1 MLFRISSLLA
11 MFASAL
17 AAPALAYE
25 YTGRLNLGVYAAREN
40 LNTADSGSSSNDA
53 LLTLA
58 RAYLD
63 VTRIG
68 SDNLEVIVD
77 ARDKYDSFGRVEP
90 TLGRLVQANEPQLRQ
105 LALKSPP
112 SSSSLYWS
120 VGRFVVADAAVLGND
135 GAETGYKWNATSR
148 FAFFGGLY
156 PEHRSNRSLKISEE
170 DRQVGAYGVYE
181 DFGRVGESHTYAATS
196 IVVRKAVSGVESL
209 DNPSAPLAGSTLPGQ
224 APSLPP
230 DHPIGN
236 YLFWYA
242 NAIKQYENGKRLSYL
257 SHIDI
262 QPSLRVRNL
271 WASLYEPFSPR
282 FIGTLALIHLNLTEY
297 QRRRDLLDRLP
308 PSAYNQAGGD
318 ARLKLS
324 NQYAVV
330 GETSYGIRVNDGK
343 NQALLGGKVVATGL
357 LRGHLTVFGG
367 AGYRK
372 NFISNDIFTKAG
384 VTYYASS
391 TSISST
397 AQYTTQNRDTG
408 VKLHPLVIDLE
419 ASSMFSRK
427 LMGSIMLES
436 ASDEQASVFSV
447 LLSLGYRI
455 NHRQLTPMRD
465 TTPRLERIL

>member
-1 MLFRISSLLA
+1 MVVRISSLLA
-11 MFASAL
+11 MFASVL
-17 AAPALAYE
+17 STPALAYE

-40 LNTADSGSSSNDA
+40 LNTTDSGSRENDA
-53 LLTLA
+53 FLTLA
-58 RAYLD
+58 RAYVD

-68 SDNLEVIVD
+68 SDNLELIVD

-105 LALKSPP
+105 LVLKSPP
-112 SSSSLYWS
+112 SSGALYWS
-120 VGRFVVADAAVLGND
+120 LGRFVAADASVLGND
-135 GAETGYKWNATSR
+135 GVEGGYKWNANSR
-148 FAFFGGLY
+148 IAFFGSLY
-156 PEHRSNRSLKISEE
+156 PEHRGNRSLKITEE
-170 DRQVGAYGVYE
+170 DRQGGAYGVYE
-181 DFGRVGESHTYAATS
+181 DLGRAGESHTYAATS
-196 IVVRKAVSGVESL
+196 LVMRKAVSDIESL
-209 DNPSAPLAGSTLPGQ
+209 DNPAAPLLGSTLPGQ
-224 APSLPP
+224 SPTLPP
-230 DHPIGN
+230 DHPLGN
-236 YLFWYA
+236 YLFWYT
-242 NAIKQYENGKRLSYL
+242 NAIRQYENGQRLSYL
-257 SHIDI
+257 SHVDI

-271 WASLYEPFSPR
+271 WASLYEPISPH
-282 FIGTLALIHLNLTEY
+282 FIGTLGIIHLNLTEY

-308 PSAYNQAGGD
+308 PSAYTQVGGD
-318 ARLKLS
+318 ARWKLS

-330 GETSYGIRVNDGK
+330 GETSYGIRGNDGK
-343 NQALLGGKVVATGL
+343 NQVVLGGKVVATGL
-357 LRGHLTVFGG
+357 MRGHLTVFGG

-391 TSISST
+391 TSISSS

-408 VKLHPLVIDLE
+408 VKLHPMVIDLE
-419 ASSMFSRK
+419 ASSMFNRQ

-436 ASDEQASVFSV
+436 ARDEQASVFSV